1 MKINFVRSS
10 KKKKILKQL
19 NLQFGITKIP
29 HLLIET
35 AKNKFRGYTGTL
47 SKEEISELNRTTNI
61 ESIGLYL
68 IKEEGG
74 ELRLSID
81 ATHLFKDQITKNIV
95 EIDKSQFEKWIRGH
109 ALNIPTT
116 EGGVKVIKYG
126 NSFIGC
132 GKSNKEIIFNYMPK
146 ERRIK
151 K

>member
-1 MKINFVRSS
+1 MKINFIRSS

-47 SKEEISELNRTTNI
+47 SKEEIAELNRITNI

-68 IKEEGG
+68 IKEEG

-95 EIDKSQFEKWIRGH
+95 EIDKPQFEKWIRGH
-109 ALNIPTT
+109 DLNISATKR
-116 EGGVKVIKYG
+116 VKVIKYDD
-126 NSFIGC
+126 NFIGC
-132 GKSNKEIIFNYMPK
+132 GKSNEETIFNYVPK